1 MKNLK
6 LKHYTKSMLFLA
18 LTVVF
23 GCKNSEP
30 TESSKDETATD
41 SLQPKDEKVVLVVLS
56 AKNELEMNNKT
67 TIKTGYFLD
76 ELVVPAQALIAAGYK
91 IEVATP
97 NAVVPTMDESSNSV
111 AFFQEDKVKLDK
123 ALEFVRTNE
132 SLNKPLNLSDVANS
146 DLKKYSAVFVPG
158 GRAPMT
164 DLMESEDLGKILRF
178 AHQENIITAL
188 LCHGPV
194 ALTAALNDS
203 KGYRKALIANDK
215 TEIARL
221 GKDWIYSDY
230 EMTVFS
236 NSEEDD
242 ALKDSDAKLQFYV
255 ADALQFAGGKIV
267 RGKENWK
274 PFVVKDRELIT
285 GQNPASDHALAEAL
299 VKALTDSKK

>member
-1 MKNLK
+1 MKTLK
-6 LKHYTKSMLFLA
+6 LKHYTQSMLFLA

-23 GCKNSEP
+23 GCKNSES
-30 TESSKDETATD
+30 TENSKDETETD
-41 SLQPKDEKVVLVVLS
+41 SLQSKDEKVVLVVLS
-56 AKNELEMNNKT
+56 AKNELEMSNKT

-76 ELVVPAQALIAAGYK
+76 ELAVPAQALIAAGYK

-97 NAVVPTMDESSNSV
+97 GGVVPTMDESSNSA
-111 AFFQEDKVKLDK
+111 AFFQDDKAKLDK
-123 ALEFVRTNE
+123 SLEFVRTHE
-132 SLNKPLNLSDVANS
+132 SLNKPLKLADVANS

-164 DLMESEDLGKILRF
+164 DLMQSEDLGKILRY
-178 AHQENIITAL
+178 AHEQNIITAL

-194 ALTAALNDS
+194 ALIAALDDS
-203 KGYRKALIANDK
+203 AAYKKALISNNKA
-215 TEIARL
+215 EIESL
-221 GKDWIYSDY
+221 GKNWIYSGY
-230 EMTVFS
+230 NMTIFS

-255 ADALQFAGGKIV
+255 ADALKLAGGKTTH
-267 RGKENWK
+267 GKENWK

-299 VKALTDSKK
+299 VEALTASKK